1 MQPVE
6 LSNKLVSKH
15 SLACWTPR
23 SCQRGS
29 RTVTAWQHR
38 TLCAEGRGVRGQ
50 GGKVAGLRGGGAAP
64 QGRPRSHRSSPC
76 TRGTGSYR
84 ASPGRVL
91 PSACCGGSPRVG
103 ANHPEVY
110 CTAGAGECTG
120 APTPSGAACRTF
132 VSSNTSVCHALE
144 FLFEPRASVGRENS
158 GAWCLEYSLKWKTT
172 TVANDTLEGFVV
184 QADAKKKRA
193 QLAAAQAETPQ
204 VAVEALQVEITS
216 MRRRAADAERARCET
231 EAISAEYTQQ
241 LEVLAR
247 QLEEARA
254 MQRGAREAAER
265 ATLANPPSAPQ
276 PPDIA
281 HDATCLSFPTT
292 QTAPIHAAA
301 GGASSMHLTQQQQTR
316 DHSPQQD
323 PVAGMISTPLVEPSG
338 ATRQVSASNSP
349 PADPEEVLPTAALAG
364 NDMQPIV
371 IPPPP
376 MHSVGPSA
384 AAPAQHAPSTVLSPL
399 TEGAHTSVNQSP
411 LSSKQPP
418 PVVIPPP
425 QQHLGGQDRGSPGGP
440 SISAL
445 HDASA
450 SGRCKTSTA
459 GAQHLQQHVVPVQ
472 CANKKAVRT
481 QSTTAGDTVLSPQ
494 HPHGAENQPVLSA
507 VSEVTS
513 SL

>member
-1 MQPVE
+1 
-6 LSNKLVSKH
+6 
-15 SLACWTPR
+15 
-23 SCQRGS
+23 
-29 RTVTAWQHR
+29 
-38 TLCAEGRGVRGQ
+38 
-50 GGKVAGLRGGGAAP
+50 
-64 QGRPRSHRSSPC
+64 
-76 TRGTGSYR
+76 
-84 ASPGRVL
+84 
-91 PSACCGGSPRVG
+91 
-103 ANHPEVY
+103 
-110 CTAGAGECTG
+110 
-120 APTPSGAACRTF
+120 
-132 VSSNTSVCHALE
+132 
-144 FLFEPRASVGRENS
+144 
-158 GAWCLEYSLKWKTT
+158 
-172 TVANDTLEGFVV
+172 
-184 QADAKKKRA
+184 
-193 QLAAAQAETPQ
+193 
-204 VAVEALQVEITS
+204 
-216 MRRRAADAERARCET
+216 
-231 EAISAEYTQQ
+231 
-241 LEVLAR
+241 
-247 QLEEARA
+247 
-254 MQRGAREAAER
+254 
-265 ATLANPPSAPQ
+265 
-276 PPDIA
+276 
-281 HDATCLSFPTT
+281 
-292 QTAPIHAAA
+292 
-301 GGASSMHLTQQQQTR
+301 
-316 DHSPQQD
+316 
-323 PVAGMISTPLVEPSG
+323 
-338 ATRQVSASNSP
+338 
-349 PADPEEVLPTAALAG
+349 
-364 NDMQPIV
+364 MQPIV